1 MHGYD
6 PAVEEWSIQPNEIG
20 YDVVSCLDVLEH
32 VEIQSIDAVLTNIK
46 QLTRRFHLVIDLQPA
61 VKKLPDGRNAHIL
74 LAPPDWW
81 SLKISQY
88 FNSKVSFPI
97 FHDTGHI
104 QKLVYVA
111 SNDPNTMPIMF
122 LFLKMRLFGFAM
134 KGGVLKSVKSN

>member
-1 MHGYD
+1 MDSSFLVHGYD

-20 YDVVSCLDVLEH
+20 YIVSCLDVLEH

-46 QLTRRFHLVIDLQPA
+46 QLTRRFCYLVIDLQPA

-88 FNSKVSFPI
+88 FNSKAIPNFP
-97 FHDTGHI
+97 
-104 QKLVYVA
+104 
-111 SNDPNTMPIMF
+111 
-122 LFLKMRLFGFAM
+122 
-134 KGGVLKSVKSN
+134 